1 MWKDWRPLQIECR
14 WTGYLPGARP
24 EKATELVEG
33 AGGAGAGI
41 AGSAAG
47 GAVGIGLG
55 SAAWVRTGAREGR
68 DGAGA
73 CEATAPDTPQA
84 ASSSIVSGAS
94 SSLLIIASH
103 YSGPLQEADRRTQI
117 LRSAQ
122 VSTVWRTGR
131 RRDRRRS
138 TGTGRGVSIKPSW
151 PSSTLSM

>member
-14 WTGYLPGARP
+14 WTGYVPGARP

-33 AGGAGAGI
+33 AGGAGAGV

-55 SAAWVRTGAREGR
+55 SAAWVRTGAGEGR

-73 CEATAPDTPQA
+73 CEAAAPDTPQA
-84 ASSSIVSGAS
+84 ASSSIMSGAS

-122 VSTVWRTGR
+122 VSTV
-131 RRDRRRS
+131 
-138 TGTGRGVSIKPSW
+138 
-151 PSSTLSM
+151 